1 MNAGEIISL
10 ENGKEYIIFS
20 NIEEKGVNYLY
31 LMSNFKPIEIMFA
44 IEKYDSKIEIIGDP
58 ELKEKV
64 LNLFKQKAVND

>member
-20 NIEEKGVNYLY
+20 KIEEKGVNYLY

-64 LNLFKQKAVND
+64 LNLLKQKAVND

>member
-20 NIEEKGVNYLY
+20 KIEEKGVNYLY

-44 IEKYDSKIEIIGDP
+44 IEKYDSNIEIIGDP